1 MNTQADQAPSQ
12 RTRVRQSSKR
22 AVYEKQA
29 LYEVLDASSIGHVAF
44 MYGGVPHSIPTA
56 IARIEDGL
64 WLHGSRSSRMFKVLA
79 AGDAVSISTCL
90 VDGLVKARS
99 AMHCS
104 MNYRSAV
111 VFGKGEAVTGDAKEQ
126 ILNLFTE
133 KLIPGSKGEFRPH
146 LAKELKATELI
157 RIPLDEASC
166 KVRTGGP
173 IDDEEDISLA
183 YWAGVIPLECVAGT
197 PIPESDLPASVDV
210 PEAMKGT
217 FR

>member
-1 MNTQADQAPSQ
+1 MNNQADQAPSQ

-44 MYGGVPHSIPTA
+44 MYEGVPHSIPTA

-79 AGDAVSISTCL
+79 AGDAVVDFNL
-90 VDGLVKARS
+90 PVDGLVKARS

-111 VFGKGEAVTGDAKEQ
+111 VFGNGAAVTGDAKVQ
-126 ILNLFTE
+126 VLDLFTE

-146 LAKELKATELI
+146 PCQGIKSHRADKN
-157 RIPLDEASC
+157 SF
-166 KVRTGGP
+166 G
-173 IDDEEDISLA
+173 
-183 YWAGVIPLECVAGT
+183 
-197 PIPESDLPASVDV
+197 
-210 PEAMKGT
+210 
-217 FR
+217 